1 LRPLILVLLL
11 LIPPLAAQA
20 QSAPAHIPRPTP
32 SPILNAA
39 ARGPLGRPLALDSL
53 RRKIPPTHWKE
64 GALLGGGA
72 LGLGFALLAA
82 GLCGYYDS
90 GTNCGGAVTGGF
102 VVGGG
107 LGALIGALVGG
118 QFAKAERDE
127 R

>member
-1 LRPLILVLLL
+1 MPS
-11 LIPPLAAQA
+11 LAL
-20 QSAPAHIPRPTP
+20 S
-32 SPILNAA
+32 AA
-39 ARGPLGRPLALDSL
+39 ARGPLGQPLALDSL

-82 GLCGYYDS
+82 GFCGYYDS
-90 GTNCGGAVTGGF
+90 ETDCGGAVTGGF

-107 LGALIGALVGG
+107 LGVIIGALVGG
-118 QFAKAERDE
+118 QFAKAERDD